1 MSKKVRSVFFSIGFI
16 TCLVTPIFAAVLFT
30 AGKMEVVEPL
40 QNGEI
45 NWTLQTIRVTGSGAP
60 SPDAPNIAVARL
72 GAERVAKLDAMRNAL
87 EAIQG
92 VWIDSQTTVKN
103 AMLESDVI
111 RSKVQGFVQGARVV
125 ETKYLS
131 DGAIQVVVEVS
142 LRGAGGI
149 NDLLLPKQMGTKP
162 VPKEGPAVYTGLI
175 VDAKGLK
182 VRPALSPKIV
192 DMEGR
197 EVYGSAFVSREYAIE
212 QGMVG
217 YAKDLAAAQ
226 QNERVA
232 ASPLIIKAQKTTGS
246 GGSDLVI
253 SNVDAQSLR
262 DSSKNMSFLEK
273 CRVMIVVD

>member
-1 MSKKVRSVFFSIGFI
+1 MGNRFRSIYISIGFI
-16 TCLVTPIFAAVLFT
+16 ICMVSPIFAAVLFT
-30 AGKMEVVEPL
+30 SSKSEVVEPL
-40 QNGEI
+40 KNGEI

-60 SPDAPNIAVARL
+60 SQDAPNIAAARL
-72 GAERVAKLDAMRNAL
+72 GAERAAKLDAMRNAI

-103 AMLESDVI
+103 AMLESDII
-111 RSKVQGFVQGARVV
+111 RSRVQGFIQGARVV

-131 DGAIQVVVEVS
+131 DGAIQVTIEVPFK
-142 LRGAGGI
+142 GPGGI

-182 VRPALSPKIV
+182 VKPALSPKIL
-192 DMEGR
+192 DMDGR

-212 QGMVG
+212 QGIVG
-217 YAKDLAAAQ
+217 YAKDLSAAQ

-232 ASPLIIKAQKTTGS
+232 TNPLIIKAIKAAGS
-246 GGSDLVI
+246 GGSDLII
-253 SNVDAQSLR
+253 SNDDANSLR